1 MTDNV
6 KDYLERLDR
15 LAEAIET
22 KNLYLAEDIA
32 YGLAYDL
39 SNDIATQELHNEE
52 TD

>member
-6 KDYLERLDR
+6 KEYIERLGR

-22 KNLYLAEDIA
+22 ENLYLAEEIA
-32 YGLAYDL
+32 YDVAFDL